1 MKLFRSEV
9 QDAQA
14 AQWLG
19 RVRLHRPL
27 SFSVLTLSA
36 LALGS
41 LLVSFAA
48 WGDVNR
54 KAKLS
59 GVLAPT
65 AGSLNIAAPQAGVV
79 QALPVLEGQ
88 VVQAGDVILVI
99 NTEHGSVHGGA
110 VGLSSER
117 AAALIDARTQSL
129 RSEQNLRQL
138 QSTQRDQV
146 LADRARTLQAELRQA
161 GEERALQQRRVQL
174 AQTTLE
180 RHEKLAQEGFVA
192 QAQVQ
197 TRQEELLDAKARL
210 QAAERQLLALQ
221 RDLSATLGERQ
232 ALSAQ
237 LRTDLAQVQRN
248 LSSLEQ
254 EASENA
260 SRKTVVVTAPHAG
273 VLTGLGVKAGQS
285 VTAGQLVGTVVPPT
299 DAPGAKLVAQLFA
312 PSRTVG
318 FVRAGQTV
326 FLRYDAFPYQ
336 KFGLYAGRV
345 LNVSETP
352 FAPSE
357 LPPNLAQQLIARA
370 GSNEALYRIN
380 VELSDQRVQAYGEDV
395 SLKPGLT
402 VEADVLQERRKVWEW
417 VLEPV
422 LAARQQVKVLNADPA
437 KARASG

>member
-9 QDAQA
+9 HAAQT

-27 SFSVLTLSA
+27 SFSMLTLSA
-36 LALGS
+36 LVLGS

-48 WGDVNR
+48 WGEVNR

-65 AGSLNIAAPQAGVV
+65 AGSLIIAAPQAGVV
-79 QALPVLEGQ
+79 QSLPVLEGQ
-88 VVQAGDVILVI
+88 AVQAGDVILVL
-99 NTEHGSVHGGA
+99 NTEHSSVHGGA

-117 AAALIDARTQSL
+117 AAAFIDARTQSL
-129 RSEQNLRQL
+129 RTEQSLRQL
-138 QSTQRDQV
+138 QSTQREQV

-180 RHEKLAQEGFVA
+180 RHEKLAQDGFVA

-210 QAAERQLLALQ
+210 QSAERQLLALQ
-221 RDLSATLGERQ
+221 RDLSATVGERQ
-232 ALSAQ
+232 ALAAQ
-237 LRTDLAQVQRN
+237 LNTDLAQVQRS

-260 SRKTVVVTAPHAG
+260 ARKTVVVTAPHAG
-273 VLTGLGVKAGQS
+273 VLTGLGVKTGQS
-285 VTAGQLVGTVVPPT
+285 VASGQLVATVVPPA

-380 VELSDQRVQAYGEDV
+380 VELGDQRVQAYGENV
-395 SLKPGLT
+395 SLKPC
-402 VEADVLQERRKVWEW
+402 VF
-417 VLEPV
+417 
-422 LAARQQVKVLNADPA
+422 
-437 KARASG
+437 